1 MVKSD
6 HRSHVAAL
14 RRGVCSFVSGVCVCA
29 STVPGHCMEVRVRL
43 FKRACFVCYRFISV
57 IVITAVGAN
66 RVGSADETVGERLAW
81 SLTDWRLAPS
91 PPHCQLLAEYM
102 QASVH
107 CGSFWPRT
115 NRRRMCFTARWGRL
129 GPGLCAVSILEPEH
143 RGAAWWGLLEDINS
157 TPCSETVDIE
167 NIFPSLSGLSTDC
180 LSFVCTA
187 EGMMDV

>member
-66 RVGSADETVGERLAW
+66 RVGSADETVGERLA
-81 SLTDWRLAPS
+81 
-91 PPHCQLLAEYM
+91 
-102 QASVH
+102 
-107 CGSFWPRT
+107 
-115 NRRRMCFTARWGRL
+115 
-129 GPGLCAVSILEPEH
+129 
-143 RGAAWWGLLEDINS
+143 
-157 TPCSETVDIE
+157 
-167 NIFPSLSGLSTDC
+167 
-180 LSFVCTA
+180 
-187 EGMMDV
+187 